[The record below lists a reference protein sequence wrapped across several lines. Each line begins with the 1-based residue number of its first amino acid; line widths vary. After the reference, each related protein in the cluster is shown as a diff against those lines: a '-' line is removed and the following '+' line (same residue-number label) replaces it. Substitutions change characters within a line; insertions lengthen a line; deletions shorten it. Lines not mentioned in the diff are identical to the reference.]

1 MEKDLDQESTKDIN
15 DTKSNSAERSEDHH
29 QEDQKNISDK
39 ISENRN
45 VGGLTDRDDAPGS
58 GISISDP
65 REHTIGNP

>member
-1 MEKDLDQESTKDIN
+1 MKKNSEQLSKKNTKKDS
-15 DTKSNSAERSEDHH
+15 SEHSENH
-29 QEDQKNISDK
+29 QDNNKNISDK

-65 REHTIGNP
+65 TEHTLGNP